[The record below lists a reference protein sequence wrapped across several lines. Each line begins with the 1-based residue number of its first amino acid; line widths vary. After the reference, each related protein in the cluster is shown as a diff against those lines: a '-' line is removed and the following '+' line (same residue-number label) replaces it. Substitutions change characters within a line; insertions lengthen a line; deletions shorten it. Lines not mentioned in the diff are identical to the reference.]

1 MSQEN
6 VETFRRAVDAINRGD
21 IAAVVE
27 LLDPEFEAG
36 VPPEFSAEP
45 DTYRGHDGI
54 RRYFESF
61 NASMDEIRYEPE
73 RVWDAGDSVV
83 AAVRLTAKG
92 RHTSISVEQRFGHVW
107 TFSEGKAISVR
118 TYASMDEA
126 VQALGLSQ

>member
-6 VETFRRAVDAINRGD
+6 VEVLRRAVEAINRGD
-21 IAAVVE
+21 VAAVVE
-27 LLDPEFEAG
+27 FLDPEFEAG

-61 NASMDEIRYEPE
+61 KATMDAIRYEPE
-73 RVWDAGDSVV
+73 SFRDAGDSVV
-83 AAVRLTAKG
+83 VAVRLTAKG
-92 RHTSISVEQRFGHVW
+92 RHTSIPVEQRFGHVW
-107 TFSEGKAISVR
+107 SFREGKVIAIR

-126 VQALGLSQ
+126 LHAVGLAG